1 MIYSI
6 FPSRDATIY
15 ENSDKTNTGIDEIL
29 ELTKIVSSSLQPGI
43 SNTRVLI
50 DFDTTAISQSIVS
63 GEISGSDGN
72 DPKYFLKIYNST
84 QDEIPYT
91 YTLSV
96 APISQS
102 WDMGIGKSTYLPLTQ
117 EGVSWKYRD
126 GITVGSE
133 WATPGCTTVT
143 ESGYI
148 VSQTFNNTTYDVEMD
163 ISNIITSSWVTGP
176 LAYQNNGI
184 LLQRTGSEETDGTR
198 YGSLKYFSKET
209 HTIFSPRLEVRWDDS
224 EFSTGSL
231 SNLSQDH
238 IGVFTTN
245 LRSEYKEDEKAR
257 IRLDGRELYPV
268 KTYGTTATTPSPKYI
283 PSSSYYSIVDVS
295 TNETIIPFDT
305 SYTKIS
311 LDSSGNYF
319 NLWMNSL
326 LPERLYRIDIR
337 IDHRQYTN
345 QREYYSCN
353 TVFKVVR

>member
-15 ENSDKTNTGIDEIL
+15 ENSENTNTGIDEIL
-29 ELTKIVSSSLQPGI
+29 ELTKIVSSSKQPGV
-43 SNTRVLI
+43 SNSRILI

-72 DPKYFLKIYNST
+72 DAKYFLKIFNST
-84 QDEIPYT
+84 QEEIPYS
-91 YTLSV
+91 YTLEV

-102 WDMGIGKSTYLPLTQ
+102 WDMGIGKTTHFPLTQ

-126 GITVGSE
+126 GATNAIAWE
-133 WATPGCTTVT
+133 TPGCTTVT

-148 VSQTFNNTTYDVEMD
+148 VTQSFTNTDFDIEMD
-163 ISNIITSSWVTGP
+163 VSNIITSSWVTGP

-184 LLQRTGSEETDGTR
+184 LLQRTGSEETNGVR

-209 HTIFSPRLEVRWDDS
+209 HTIFSPRLEVRWNDS
-224 EFSTGSL
+224 TFITGSL
-231 SNLSQDH
+231 SALIEDH
-238 IGVFTTN
+238 IGVFATN
-245 LRSEYKEDEKAR
+245 LRSDYKEDEKAR
-257 IRLDGRELYPV
+257 VRLVGRELYPV
-268 KTYGTTATTPSPKYI
+268 KTYGTAASTPSPKYI
-283 PSSSYYSIVDVS
+283 PSSSYYSIIDVA

-305 SYTKIS
+305 TYTKIS

-319 NLWMNSL
+319 NFWMNSL
-326 LPERLYRIDIR
+326 LPERLYKIDVR

-353 TVFKVVR
+353 TIFKVVR